1 MIEICRLNKGVG
13 LAAPQVGIMKRFF
26 ICHDINFAWK
36 LFINPV
42 YVGDSS
48 KYDTIEGCLTY
59 GPNVHY
65 TVQRYTKI
73 RATWQEIAFDGELK
87 NKSEIFENVIAQ
99 IFQHETDHVNGI
111 TIAMIGQK
119 ISEPKLI

>member
-1 MIEICRLNKGVG
+1 
-13 LAAPQVGIMKRFF
+13 
-26 ICHDINFAWK
+26 
-36 LFINPV
+36 
-42 YVGDSS
+42 
-48 KYDTIEGCLTY
+48 LTY